1 MEKELLSEILKGN
14 TNTKVI
20 RRKKLETEVVGKKAE
35 KTEVV
40 EKQVAVGEVVVTK
53 KGQTTI
59 PVKLRRK
66 YKIEEGTK
74 LAVIDTKEGILLK
87 PKKTFWDMLGAY
99 SKFGTPEEVKKELD
113 KLRSE
118 DE

>member
-1 MEKELLSEILKGN
+1 M
-14 TNTKVI
+14 
-20 RRKKLETEVVGKKAE
+20 AE
-35 KTEVV
+35 
-40 EKQVAVGEVVVTK
+40 AEVVVTK

-59 PVKLRRK
+59 PVKLRKK

-87 PKKTFWDMLGAY
+87 RIESFWDKLGAY
-99 SKFGTPEEVKKELD
+99 SQYGTPEEVKKELD
-113 KLRSE
+113 KMREE